1 MWIPELESDEG
12 STATNKAKE
21 AFLFLSL
28 LTLPLLRRRT
38 RRRRRLSLLQRKV
51 TPPPTKAVWWG
62 FEPATTCKE
71 VTRDSQ

>member
-38 RRRRRLSLLQRKV
+38 RRRRRLSSASLSNNLK
-51 TPPPTKAVWWG
+51 
-62 FEPATTCKE
+62 
-71 VTRDSQ
+71 